1 MDIFLE
7 QIKLL
12 SGNTNEALISL
23 IIDKTMIEIS
33 DYTKMD
39 FDICNERMTN
49 VLVDMAVVKLNR
61 FGTEGLS
68 SQSYS
73 GVSESYIDEYPH
85 YILTQLNSIKYSKN
99 KKWGIL

>member
-1 MDIFLE
+1 MEILE

-23 IIDKTMIEIS
+23 IIDKTIIEIS
-33 DYTKMD
+33 DYTNIA
-39 FDICNERMTN
+39 FDENNQSMIN

-85 YILTQLNSIKYSKN
+85 YILKQLNSIKYSKN

>member
-1 MDIFLE
+1 MEILE

-23 IIDKTMIEIS
+23 IIDKTIIEIS

-85 YILTQLNSIKYSKN
+85 YILKQLNSIKYSKN

>member
-1 MDIFLE
+1 MEILE

-12 SGNTNEALISL
+12 SSNTNEALISL
-23 IIDKTMIEIS
+23 IIEKTIIEIS
-33 DYTKMD
+33 DYTNID
-39 FDICNERMTN
+39 FDENNQSMIN
-49 VLVDMAVVKLNR
+49 VLVDMVVVKLNR
-61 FGTEGLS
+61 LGTEGIA

-85 YILTQLNSIKYSKN
+85 YILKQLNSIKYSKN

>member
-1 MDIFLE
+1 MEILE

-85 YILTQLNSIKYSKN
+85 YILKQLNSIKYSKN

>member
-1 MDIFLE
+1 MEILE

-23 IIDKTMIEIS
+23 IIDKTIIEIS
-33 DYTKMD
+33 NYTNIA
-39 FDICNERMTN
+39 FDENNQSMIN
-49 VLVDMAVVKLNR
+49 VLVDMSVVKLNR
-61 FGTEGLS
+61 FGTEGIA

-85 YILTQLNSIKYSKN
+85 YILKQLNSIKYSKN

>member
-1 MDIFLE
+1 MEILE

-12 SGNTNEALISL
+12 SSNTNEALISL
-23 IIDKTMIEIS
+23 IIDKTIIEIS
-33 DYTKMD
+33 DYTNIA
-39 FDICNERMTN
+39 FDEKNQSMMN
-49 VLVDMAVVKLNR
+49 VLIDMAVVKLNR
-61 FGTEGLS
+61 FGTEGIA

-85 YILTQLNSIKYSKN
+85 YILKQLDSIKYSKN